1 MNLDEEHMQH
11 HGLRLDHATWG
22 SFGGA
27 LPWARGAY
35 IALTTFVAR
44 LLRPDALAR
53 SGVAV
58 ACGETM
64 QWERATQMT
73 ENDLVSIYQKAGR
86 WNLSMNLEC
95 FFACGFR
102 CFSERVRSS
111 PKNSGT
117 LMTFG

>member
-95 FFACGFR
+95 FLHVVLDVFR
-102 CFSERVRSS
+102 NDLGQVQ
-111 PKNSGT
+111 KV
-117 LMTFG
+117 LAL